1 MTSHAARQSTEQAS
15 LRSIATIAALGIL
28 LRLIIAYVALPP
40 DAGFAADLHS
50 FRGWAS
56 ELGTRGPWGFYSRGI
71 FVDYLPGYLWILWA
85 LGSLGALVTG
95 STDPGALVK
104 LPAILADGLL
114 VFATVRIAAD
124 LGASRRGQ
132 IAAAVAI
139 AVGPMIW
146 IDSAVWGQV
155 DSVGTVALLYALSA
169 LIRGKTVRSA
179 ILAALAAVLKPQFG
193 ILLPVVAVIAFI
205 RARTA
210 RDPWALIVAGLA
222 GAATVAIAALPF
234 GLTLPDVLTKVA
246 EAAGGYP
253 YLSVN
258 AWNPWALVTVGGRAI
273 VDASGWASDIDP
285 LPLIGIS
292 GVAIGSAAIAV
303 AVLGAMRYV
312 RRDHAE
318 RTVIAVTILA
328 IAFFVL
334 PTRVHERYL
343 FPAIPLTI
351 ALAAARP
358 RWRWVAVATAV
369 AFLANSWGVLTI
381 TYFNNPGLPN
391 LGALTDALH
400 SPTAIATTAV
410 VISAALAAALWMAWR
425 SERRGTREVPSKG
438 ERRRVDTVPRRAPEA
453 KPESRRPLTRIDLWL
468 LILVSI
474 SAITLRGWR
483 VGEPTHFQFD
493 EVYHVRTATEF
504 LQDWKYGEPHA
515 IYEYTHPHLA
525 KYLIA
530 LGLEVVGNPRVDAQS
545 TYPTRIGAIA
555 ARPEDAQS
563 PGTIWI
569 AGPDGVSILNAQT
582 RSVLGALAIRNVSHL
597 AVATDGSLWGATS
610 GGTIFS
616 ADRATADH
624 GGTAGLREWSLPEWS
639 IAAGAIMG
647 IAPTSGGAL
656 AVVERDAITI
666 VREGAVTAR
675 AALVGGTSVITLRVG
690 GDERIAVTSASGL
703 TTFSAEDLTKPQ
715 LSPVDGGAS
724 AVATVDWF
732 DGPRLYV
739 AGRDGV
745 RVYTLTSDN
754 ATLLSQITI
763 PGATAIVPNDA
774 SRMVHVVAPGP
785 NGTGASLWT
794 VEPNGNARFADVAV
808 GIDALALGVS
818 GAALD
823 ASAER
828 PDGGHGELLLAAPS
842 GAMAQVNVGDLA
854 AGWRW
859 PGVIA
864 GAIAAA
870 LLVLLARLLTE
881 RRDVAALV
889 GALALL
895 DGAGFVQSRIG
906 MNDVYLLALLLG
918 GTVAFVAWL
927 QGRVRGPLKG
937 GLLLVLA
944 GALLGGA
951 LASKWVALYGMFGLG
966 IMWLSR
972 TAPGRL
978 VVAVGLALL
987 GAVLLPP
994 ALAVAEGS
1002 TRIPNLPFA
1011 AVLVV
1016 LLGATGAA
1024 IYRAGGISRRDATP
1038 RSLVALLALP
1048 GEATLIFFTLAALPL
1063 GVYIASYLPWVALGN
1078 QIVTGWPIG
1087 NTGQTLLDLTASM
1100 YRYHDTLRVA
1110 HAASSPWWAWPLDLK
1125 PVWFFQSSFTAGGGS
1140 WTAAVYDGGNALS
1153 RILSIGGAAWLAAEA
1168 WRRRSWGLASVLIL
1182 CLALWLPWARID
1194 RAAFQYHYY
1203 PTSQIALIGLALL
1216 LADLRSGSQRAASI
1230 VRIAGACA
1238 VLAAPVLWMGAGA
1251 LCALAGVGSV
1261 YPESQVCMSG
1271 GFGTPGP
1278 LIGAIA
1284 LVPATVAAWSILGA
1298 RDVRRIFMVTI
1309 FSIAAVAL
1317 VWYPNWAALPLPTGI
1332 HNWYQ
1337 GVLPTWTW
1345 PFQFGVTLEKPAETA
1360 LISGATVVVGL
1371 LLLLAAAAGAY
1382 GAGRLNHA
1390 VRRKFDEDRTQR

>member
-1 MTSHAARQSTEQAS
+1 MTLQAPRQSTERLS
-15 LRSIATIAALGIL
+15 LRTIATIAALGIL
-28 LRLIIAYVALPP
+28 LRLIIAYAALPP
-40 DAGFAADLHS
+40 DAGFSADLNS

-56 ELGTRGPWGFYSRGI
+56 ELGTRGPWGFYTRGI
-71 FVDYLPGYLWILWA
+71 FVDYLPGYMWILWA
-85 LGSLGALVTG
+85 LGSMGALITG
-95 STDPGALVK
+95 SSDPGALVK

-114 VFATVRIAAD
+114 VLATVRLAVD

-132 IAAAVAI
+132 LAAAVAI
-139 AVGPMIW
+139 AAGPMIW

-155 DSVGTVALLYALSA
+155 DSIGTAALLYALSA
-169 LIRGKTVRSA
+169 LIRGKTARGA
-179 ILAALAAVLKPQFG
+179 IFAALAAVLKPQFG
-193 ILLPVVAVIAFI
+193 ILIPVVGVIAFV
-205 RARTA
+205 RSRSA
-210 RDPWALIVAGLA
+210 RDPWAFVVAGLA
-222 GAATVAIAALPF
+222 GAATIALAALPF
-234 GLTLPDVLTKVA
+234 GLTLPDVLAKIA

-258 AWNPWALVTVGGRAI
+258 AWNPWALISVGGRAI
-273 VDASGWASDIDP
+273 VDASGWASDVDP
-285 LPLIGIS
+285 LPFIGIS
-292 GVAIGSAAIAV
+292 GVAIGSIAIAV
-303 AVLGAMRYV
+303 AVLISMRYA
-312 RRDHAE
+312 RRDTAV
-318 RTVIAVTILA
+318 RTVTAVAVLA

-358 RWRWVAVATAV
+358 AWRWIAVATAA

-381 TYFNNPGLPN
+381 AYFKNPGLPN
-391 LGALTDALH
+391 LGAVTDALH
-400 SPTAIATTAV
+400 SPVAVVVTAITVTATLV
-410 VISAALAAALWMAWR
+410 AAIWNAWHA
-425 SERRGTREVPSKG
+425 EEKPLG
-438 ERRRVDTVPRRAPEA
+438 ERPTTPQRKRVDAVPRRTPTA
-453 KPESRRPLTRIDLWL
+453 KPEARRVLTRIDAWL
-468 LILVSI
+468 LVLVVI
-474 SAITLRGWR
+474 GAVTLRGWR

-504 LQDWKYGEPHA
+504 MQDWKYGEPHA

-530 LGLEVVGNPRVDAQS
+530 LGLETFGAPRVDAHT
-545 TYPTRIGAIA
+545 TYPTAIGAIA
-555 ARPEDAQS
+555 ARPEDNLS
-563 PGTIWI
+563 PGRIWI
-569 AGPDGVSILNAQT
+569 AGPTKISILSAST
-582 RSVLGALAIRNVSHL
+582 RSVVGEMLIPNVSYL
-597 AVATDGSLWGATS
+597 FAADDGSLWGATS
-610 GGTIFS
+610 DGAIFT
-616 ADRATADH
+616 ANRVTADH
-624 GGTAGLREWSLPEWS
+624 GGNGGLRMWV
-639 IAAGAIMG
+639 IAGGEVIGLTPIAG
-647 IAPTSGGAL
+647 GGV
-656 AVVERDAITI
+656 AVVQRDKISI
-666 VREGAVTAR
+666 VHDGVVTAS
-675 AALVGGTSVITLRVG
+675 APLVGGSSVITATVG
-690 GDERIAVTSASGL
+690 GEQRVAVTSAIGL
-703 TTFSAEDLTKPQ
+703 TSYAAEDLSKMQ
-715 LSPVDGGAS
+715 RASIDGGAT
-724 AVATVDWF
+724 AVATVNWF
-732 DGPRLYV
+732 DAPRLYV

-745 RVYTLTSDN
+745 RVYSLTSDN
-754 ATLLSQITI
+754 ATLLAQITI
-763 PGATAIVPNDA
+763 PGASAIVPNDA
-774 SRMVHVVAPGP
+774 SRMVHVLAPGP
-785 NGTGASLWT
+785 SGTGSSLWT

-828 PDGGHGELLLAAPS
+828 SDGGNGELLLAAPS
-842 GAMAQVNVGDLA
+842 GAMAQVSVGDLA

-864 GAIAAA
+864 GALAAA

-889 GALALL
+889 GLLALL

-918 GTVAFVAWL
+918 GAVAFVAWL
-927 QGRVRGPLKG
+927 QGRVRGPLSG

-944 GALLGGA
+944 GTLLGGA
-951 LASKWVALYGMFGLG
+951 LASKWVALYGIFGLG
-966 IMWLSR
+966 IIWLAR

-978 VVAVGLALL
+978 VVAGGLALL

-1011 AVLVV
+1011 VVLV
-1016 LLGATGAA
+1016 LLLAATGAA
-1024 IYRAGGISRRDATP
+1024 IYRAGGITRRAATP
-1038 RSLVALLALP
+1038 RSLLALLSLP
-1048 GEATLIFFTLAALPL
+1048 GEATLVFFTLAALPL
-1063 GVYIASYLPWVALGN
+1063 GVYIASYLPWAALGN
-1078 QIVTGWPIG
+1078 QLVAGWPVG
-1087 NTGQTLLDLTASM
+1087 NTGQTLIDLTASM

-1125 PVWFFQSSFTAGGGS
+1125 PVWFFQSSFAAGGGS
-1140 WTAAVYDGGNALS
+1140 WTAAVYDGGNVLS
-1153 RILSIGGAAWLAAEA
+1153 RILSIGGALWLAAEA
-1168 WRRRSWGLASVLIL
+1168 WRRRSWGLASVLVL
-1182 CLALWLPWARID
+1182 GLALWLPWARID

-1216 LADLRSGSQRAASI
+1216 LADLRAGSQRAAKI
-1230 VRIAGACA
+1230 LRIGGACA

-1251 LCALAGVGSV
+1251 LCALAGVTSV

-1278 LIGAIA
+1278 LVGAIA

-1298 RDVRRIFMVTI
+1298 RDVRRIFTI
-1309 FSIAAVAL
+1309 TLGSIAAVAL
-1317 VWYPNWAALPLPTGI
+1317 VWYPNWSALPLPTGI

-1360 LISGATVVVGL
+1360 LISGATVVVGA

-1382 GAGRLNHA
+1382 GARRINGA
-1390 VRRKFDEDRTQR
+1390 VRGKFDEDRA